1 MYTAVGQPAGSA
13 GPVTPSVFGVLSVLL
28 RFHYLQAGIM
38 SQVIDPN
45 SADSEINYVT
55 RVSASPAVTPSQRGF
70 PSQDG
75 EPRGGH
81 AEAILQ

>member
-1 MYTAVGQPAGSA
+1 
-13 GPVTPSVFGVLSVLL
+13 
-28 RFHYLQAGIM
+28 M

-70 PSQDG
+70 PLRMGSQEG
-75 EPRGGH
+75 VMRNPYFSECVFLEFK
-81 AEAILQ
+81 ASLILEVPHSC